1 MIDHTNALGPP
12 IGAPVS
18 GWEKRPLPPGTPME
32 GRTCRLVPLD
42 VARHAE
48 ELYEAM
54 GRDAEGR
61 NWTYLGRETLRG
73 VAAYRAWSELAAKSE
88 DPLFHACV
96 DAVSGDAVG
105 IGAYL
110 RIDPPNG
117 VIEVGHLNF
126 SASLQRRPAASE
138 ALYLLMKNAFELGYR
153 RYEWKCDSL
162 NQPSRA
168 AAQRLGMSFEGIFR
182 QAIVYKGRS
191 RDTAW
196 YAAIDSDWPELARA
210 YRSWLAP
217 ENFDPSGAQRSRL
230 SDLTAPLLA
239 INTVKS
245 SI

>member
-1 MIDHTNALGPP
+1 VPARRTLHGALCE
-12 IGAPVS
+12 V
-18 GWEKRPLPPGTPME
+18 
-32 GRTCRLVPLD
+32 VPLD
-42 VARHAE
+42 PERHGS
-48 ELYEAM
+48 ELFRAFAA
-54 GRDAEGR
+54 DADER
-61 NWTYLGRETLRG
+61 RWTYLPYGPFADEH
-73 VAAYRAWSELAAKSE
+73 AFRAWLQASASSS
-88 DPLFHACV
+88 DPLFFAIV
-96 DAVSGDAVG
+96 DSGGSAVG
-105 IGAYL
+105 VASYL
-110 RIDPPNG
+110 RITPAHG